1 MSRRIPATV
10 SLVTALA
17 LVAGSCGGDPAR
29 GGTSGRSVG
38 GPASVAVSPT
48 TTILATS
55 APSTSVPSTTTV
67 APLPTIDVGAV
78 ELTAGLIPF
87 SACDE
92 LLRYL
97 QDEASARVGPY
108 GLDGGWYGPV
118 MPLAAR
124 AVGGPVPEMAMAFDD
139 SMGVAPTQG
148 VEFSGTNVQE
158 AGIDEPDLVKTDGV
172 RIVVVEGDGLHI
184 IDPSGD
190 SPTPVG
196 RLALT
201 GHWGGELL
209 LSGDRAWVLAD
220 TDAYY
225 EEGSVPMV
233 PAVARI
239 LPPGRWRPLTSII
252 EVDLSDPTTPTV
264 VGTLTVE
271 GRYVSARVVNGA
283 ARVVVSSAPDDL
295 PFVMPQTPAAED
307 RAERV
312 NRQVVAETTVE
323 DWVPSFVFEA
333 GDGSLVNGRLVDCD
347 RVSHPVAFAG
357 FSTLSVLTVDLTS
370 PLRAPDATAVLA
382 DGETVYAGHQNLYV
396 ATTEYP
402 EPVPSDDEA
411 AWLRMEND
419 YATSIHQF
427 RVTDPSTT
435 EYLASATVP
444 GHVLNQF
451 SMSELDS
458 HLRVATTSGAPW
470 GFDEKAESAIT
481 VLARDGAELVEVGRV
496 GNMGRGERI
505 HAVRFLGDT
514 AFVVTFRRTDPFYVV
529 DLSDPTAPTVRGE
542 LKITGY
548 SGYLH
553 PVGADLI
560 LGIGQEATEEGM
572 TTGAKATLFDVSDPA
587 LPTELGTWS
596 PGGGSSAVEWDH
608 RAFLWWP
615 PEALAVMPF
624 TDWPADRAEAVLL
637 RVADGTVSE
646 AGRVSH
652 TTDPVDD
659 RQGLLCPVPYPDEA
673 FEGEF
678 QGAGME
684 IAALDCLPE
693 PWSPPRRIERTMI
706 VGDDLWSYSWGRLQ
720 ANNLGSLATLRVV
733 DLITE

>member
-1 MSRRIPATV
+1 M
-10 SLVTALA
+10 
-17 LVAGSCGGDPAR
+17 
-29 GGTSGRSVG
+29 
-38 GPASVAVSPT
+38 
-48 TTILATS
+48 
-55 APSTSVPSTTTV
+55 
-67 APLPTIDVGAV
+67 APLPTVDVGAV
-78 ELTAGLIPF
+78 ELIFGLIPF

-118 MPLAAR
+118 MPFAVR
-124 AVGGPVPEMAMAFDD
+124 AVGGPVPEIAMAFDD
-139 SMGVAPTQG
+139 SMGAAPTPG
-148 VEFSGTNVQE
+148 VDFSETNVQE

-172 RIVVVEGDGLHI
+172 RIVVVEGGWLHV
-184 IDPSGD
+184 IDPSSD

-225 EEGSVPMV
+225 EEGSMPMV

-252 EVDLSDPTTPTV
+252 EVDLADPTNPTV

-323 DWVPSFVFEA
+323 DWMPSFVFEA
-333 GDGSLVNGRLVDCD
+333 GDGSLVNGWLVDCD
-347 RVSHPVAFAG
+347 RVSHPVVFAG
-357 FSTLSVLTVDLTS
+357 FSTLSVLTVDLSS
-370 PLRAPDATAVLA
+370 PLSVPGATAVLA

-396 ATTEYP
+396 ATTKYP
-402 EPVPSDDEA
+402 EPVPFDDEA
-411 AWLRMEND
+411 AWLRMDDD

-444 GHVLNQF
+444 GHLLNQF

-470 GFDEKAESAIT
+470 GFDEEAESAIT
-481 VLARDGAELVEVGRV
+481 VLARDGFELVEVGRV

-529 DLSDPTAPTVRGE
+529 DLSDPTVPTVRGE

-553 PVGADLI
+553 PVGGDLI

-587 LPTELGTWS
+587 DPMELDTWS
-596 PGGGSSAVEWDH
+596 SGGGSSAVEWDH

-615 PEALAVMPF
+615 PEYLAVMPF
-624 TDWPADRAEAVLL
+624 TDWSDDRAEAVLL
-637 RVADGTVSE
+637 RVAEGAVSE

-652 TTDPVDD
+652 TTGPVDD
-659 RQGLLCPVPYPDEA
+659 RQGLLCPVPYPDGA
-673 FEGEF
+673 TDTDFEDSGV
-678 QGAGME
+678 E
-684 IAALDCLPE
+684 IAALACAPE
-693 PWSPPRRIERTMI
+693 PWVPLRRIERTMI

-720 ANNLGSLATLRVV
+720 ANDLGSLATLRVV
-733 DLITE
+733 DLITEEG

>member
-1 MSRRIPATV
+1 M
-10 SLVTALA
+10 
-17 LVAGSCGGDPAR
+17 
-29 GGTSGRSVG
+29 
-38 GPASVAVSPT
+38 
-48 TTILATS
+48 
-55 APSTSVPSTTTV
+55 
-67 APLPTIDVGAV
+67 APLPTVDVGAV
-78 ELTAGLIPF
+78 ELTSGLIPF
-87 SACDE
+87 TACDE

-118 MPLAAR
+118 MPFATR

-139 SMGVAPTQG
+139 SMGVAPTPG
-148 VEFSGTNVQE
+148 VDFSGTNVQE

-190 SPTPVG
+190 APTSVG

-225 EEGSVPMV
+225 EEGSRPMV

-252 EVDLSDPTTPTV
+252 EVDLSDPTNPTV

-357 FSTLSVLTVDLTS
+357 FSTLSVLTVELSS

-402 EPVPSDDEA
+402 EPVPFDDEA
-411 AWLRMEND
+411 GWLRMDDD

-427 RVTDPSTT
+427 RVTDPSAT

-553 PVGADLI
+553 PVGDDLI

-587 LPTELGTWS
+587 DPTELDTWS

-624 TDWPADRAEAVLL
+624 TDWSDDRAEAVLL
-637 RVADGTVSE
+637 RVAEGAVSE

-659 RQGLLCPVPYPDEA
+659 GQGLLCPVPYPDRATDADLEDS
-673 FEGEF
+673 
-678 QGAGME
+678 GME
-684 IAALDCLPE
+684 IAALACSPE
-693 PWSPPRRIERTMI
+693 PWVPPRRIERTMI

-720 ANNLGSLATLRVV
+720 ANDLGSLATLRVV
-733 DLITE
+733 DLITEEG

>member
-1 MSRRIPATV
+1 VSRRIPVTV

-17 LVAGSCGGDPAR
+17 LVAGSCGGDLAR

-78 ELTAGLIPF
+78 ELTSGLIPF

-118 MPLAAR
+118 MPFATR
-124 AVGGPVPEMAMAFDD
+124 AVGGPVLEMAMAFDD
-139 SMGVAPTQG
+139 SMGVAPTPG
-148 VEFSGTNVQE
+148 VDFSGTNVQE

-172 RIVVVEGDGLHI
+172 RIVVVEGDGLHV

-684 IAALDCLPE
+684 IAALDCSPE